1 MKTVRMI
8 KSKLLYFFLL
18 LLSSN
23 CPAADGMP
31 QFNAKSFNSQLFWMI
46 ITFTALYFIISY
58 FILPRIRENI
68 RLRKN
73 KIANDLERAENIKA
87 EVEKIA
93 QLARL
98 YISDSEIDEVTGRIR
113 DILALIDQMQSVD
126 TDDVVPLA
134 HPLDLTQRLREDD
147 VTEFNRRGELQLLA
161 PKVEQGL
168 YLVPKVIE

>member
-1 MKTVRMI
+1 MA
-8 KSKLLYFFLL
+8 F
-18 LLSSN
+18 
-23 CPAADGMP
+23 D
-31 QFNAKSFNSQLFWMI
+31 
-46 ITFTALYFIISY
+46 
-58 FILPRIRENI
+58 
-68 RLRKN
+68 
-73 KIANDLERAENIKA
+73 KA

-98 YISDSEIDEVTGRIR
+98 HISDSEIDEVTGRIT

-126 TDDVVPLA
+126 TDTVVPLA

-161 PKVEQGL
+161 PEVEQGL

>member
-1 MKTVRMI
+1 MA
-8 KSKLLYFFLL
+8 F
-18 LLSSN
+18 
-23 CPAADGMP
+23 D
-31 QFNAKSFNSQLFWMI
+31 
-46 ITFTALYFIISY
+46 
-58 FILPRIRENI
+58 
-68 RLRKN
+68 
-73 KIANDLERAENIKA
+73 KA

-98 YISDSEIDEVTGRIR
+98 YISDSEVDEVTGRIR

>member
-1 MKTVRMI
+1 MA
-8 KSKLLYFFLL
+8 F
-18 LLSSN
+18 
-23 CPAADGMP
+23 D
-31 QFNAKSFNSQLFWMI
+31 
-46 ITFTALYFIISY
+46 
-58 FILPRIRENI
+58 
-68 RLRKN
+68 
-73 KIANDLERAENIKA
+73 KA

-98 YISDSEIDEVTGRIR
+98 YISDSELDEVTGRIR

-161 PKVEQGL
+161 PRVEQGL

>member
-1 MKTVRMI
+1 MA
-8 KSKLLYFFLL
+8 F
-18 LLSSN
+18 
-23 CPAADGMP
+23 D
-31 QFNAKSFNSQLFWMI
+31 
-46 ITFTALYFIISY
+46 
-58 FILPRIRENI
+58 
-68 RLRKN
+68 
-73 KIANDLERAENIKA
+73 KA

-126 TDDVVPLA
+126 TDTVVPLA